1 MRRRAG
7 LVTAIGTAVLA
18 AVAVA
23 PQAQAQFAV
32 IDVAAIRHLVVQ
44 IDYWRQQIE
53 AMSAELTQ
61 LEATHAAL
69 TGPRGM
75 EALLAIT
82 PEQRNYLPGEW
93 EAMRAALEGQSA
105 EYGALARAV
114 GAVVELRAV
123 LSEAVLAEMTEAE
136 REQLI
141 EARQTA
147 AGLVV
152 MTRQAYAE
160 ASARFGSLAQLV
172 AAIGGAL
179 DAKAVADLQARIGVE
194 QAMLA
199 NEQAKLAVLYQM
211 IEAERWVQGQ
221 QLKELGIA
229 AHGRFDERFR
239 PTLP

>member
-1 MRRRAG
+1 MRVQRWVWAM
-7 LVTAIGTAVLA
+7 LLGTVFD
-18 AVAVA
+18 VS
-23 PQAQAQFAV
+23 PAQAQFAV

-44 IDYWRQQIE
+44 IEYWQQQIE
-53 AMSAELTQ
+53 AMSAELLQ

-75 EALLAIT
+75 EQLLALT

-105 EYGALARAV
+105 QYGALAQAV

-123 LSEAVLAEMTEAE
+123 LSDAVLAEMTPAE
-136 REQLI
+136 RERLI
-141 EARQTA
+141 EARRTA

-152 MTRQAYAE
+152 MTRRAYAE
-160 ASARFGSLAQLV
+160 ASARFSTLAQLV
-172 AAIGGAL
+172 AAIGTAV
-179 DAKAVADLQARIGVE
+179 DAKAIADLQARIAAE

-199 NEQAKLAVLYQM
+199 NEQAKLGVLYQTL
-211 IEAERWVQGQ
+211 EAERWAQGQ

-229 AHGRFDERFR
+229 AHGRFGERFH
-239 PTLP
+239 PTPP

>member
-1 MRRRAG
+1 
-7 LVTAIGTAVLA
+7 
-18 AVAVA
+18 
-23 PQAQAQFAV
+23 
-32 IDVAAIRHLVVQ
+32 
-44 IDYWRQQIE
+44 
-53 AMSAELTQ
+53 
-61 LEATHAAL
+61 
-69 TGPRGM
+69 M

-194 QAMLA
+194 QTMLA

-239 PTLP
+239 PTPP

>member
-7 LVTAIGTAVLA
+7 VVTAIGTAVLA
-18 AVAVA
+18 AVAVV
-23 PQAQAQFAV
+23 PPAQAQFAV

-136 REQLI
+136 EKVPAYISQSLFITRKTTALI
-141 EARQTA
+141 YR
-147 AGLVV
+147 LFCIS
-152 MTRQAYAE
+152 MI
-160 ASARFGSLAQLV
+160 SRFFIFSPS
-172 AAIGGAL
+172 IS
-179 DAKAVADLQARIGVE
+179 KRS
-194 QAMLA
+194 M
-199 NEQAKLAVLYQM
+199 VLT
-211 IEAERWVQGQ
+211 W
-221 QLKELGIA
+221 
-229 AHGRFDERFR
+229 
-239 PTLP
+239 

>member
-7 LVTAIGTAVLA
+7 VVTAIGTAVLA

-44 IDYWRQQIE
+44 IDYWRQ
-53 AMSAELTQ
+53 Q

-105 EYGALARAV
+105 EYGTLARAV

-179 DAKAVADLQARIGVE
+179 DAKAVADLQARIGAE

-239 PTLP
+239 PTPP